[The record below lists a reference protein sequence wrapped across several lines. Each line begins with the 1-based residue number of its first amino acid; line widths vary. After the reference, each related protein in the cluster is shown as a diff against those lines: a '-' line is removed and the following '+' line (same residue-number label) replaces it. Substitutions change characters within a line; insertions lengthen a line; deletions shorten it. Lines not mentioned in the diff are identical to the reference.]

1 MNLALKIIDS
11 LESSGNKT
19 LKFED
24 KSYTF
29 KDIAANIKKA
39 LRILKSLGVGYQDR
53 VALQLPK
60 GMEFIYFHFANLL
73 NGSVTLPLNP
83 DYSKNEVE
91 YFLSDSESM
100 LFVTTSEN
108 AERLKSVTDKLKI
121 DVLTIENVDLSLHKT
136 EEIYFETKDDD
147 VAIIAYTSGTTGR
160 SKGAMITHSNLIN
173 NMEALKKLW
182 KLNENDK
189 MLHTL
194 PIFHVHGLVVALQGA
209 FNAKMNIVMHNKFD
223 AKRAWEAIES
233 EKITVFMGVPT
244 FYQRLI
250 DVWDRLKRKPD
261 ISSMRLFIS
270 GSAPLPEILFEKF
283 KDITGHTILERYGMS
298 EAGMIA
304 SNPYEESGRIK
315 KSVGYALEGCTLR
328 VVKNNK
334 DAPVFEVGEVYIKG
348 NNVFKGYWRMPD
360 KTKESFKD
368 GWFKTGD
375 LGYVDETGRLFLVG
389 RAKELIITGGL
400 NVYPKEVEYVL
411 DRHKSVKETAVFGVK
426 DSDFGERVEAVVVLN
441 GKSHVNPDE
450 IIEFCKENIA
460 RYKCPKAVHIVDE
473 IPKNAMGKIQKHLL
487 SEIYGKGVK

>member
-1 MNLALKIIDS
+1 MNLAFKIISS
-11 LESSGNKT
+11 LESSNNKT

-24 KSYTF
+24 KTHTF
-29 KDIAANIKKA
+29 KDIAANIKRA
-39 LRILKSLGVGYQDR
+39 SGLLKGLGVGYQDR
-53 VALQLPK
+53 IAIQLPK
-60 GMEFIYFHFANLL
+60 CMEFIYFHFANLL
-73 NGSVTLPLNP
+73 NGAVTLPLNP
-83 DYSKNEVE
+83 DYSINEVE
-91 YFLSDSESM
+91 YFLSDSESR
-100 LFVTTSEN
+100 LFITTSKN

-121 DVLTIENVDLSLHKT
+121 DVLTIEDIDLSSYKANET
-136 EEIYFETKDDD
+136 YFETKDDD

-173 NMEALKKLW
+173 NMEALRKLW
-182 KLNENDK
+182 RLSENDK
-189 MLHTL
+189 ILHTL

-209 FNAKMNIVMHNKFD
+209 FNAKMDIVMHTKFD
-223 AKRAWEAIES
+223 AVRVWETIES
-233 EKITVFMGVPT
+233 QKITLFMGVPT
-244 FYQRLI
+244 LYQRLV
-250 DVWDRLKRKPD
+250 DAWDKLKRKPD

-283 KDITGHTILERYGMS
+283 KNITGHTILERYGMS

-304 SNPYEESGRIK
+304 SNPYKESERIK
-315 KSVGYALEGCTLR
+315 KSVGYALEGCTLK
-328 VVKNNK
+328 VVKDNK

-348 NNVFKGYWRMPD
+348 NNVFKGYWQMPD

-411 DRHKSVKETAVFGVK
+411 DRHKSVKESAVFGVK

-441 GKSHVNPDE
+441 DKIRTNPDE
-450 IIEFCKENIA
+450 IIEFCKENLA
-460 RYKCPKAVHIVDE
+460 RYKCPKSVHIVDE
-473 IPKNAMGKIQKHLL
+473 IPKNAMGKIQKHIL
-487 SEIYGKGVK
+487 SERYAKNE